1 MHAVRENGED
11 RDGVDEDDLDEG
23 VSGRDSGVDVGG
35 VGHSLQSVQGYGCQT
50 QCGDVNRSSLEILEN
65 ML

>member
-11 RDGVDEDDLDEG
+11 RDAVDEDDLDEG

-35 VGHSLQSVQGYGCQT
+35 VGHSPQSVQGNGCQT
-50 QCGDVNRSSLEILEN
+50 QC
-65 ML
+65 